1 MAIPLQTGNLIQPF
15 QTWTSNI
22 FVSTSNFII
31 PVIIYFQCVEF
42 RKAYNQDR
50 SILTA
55 KQLEILKAIHSKSSS
70 LVNHLGRR
78 KNELE
83 TVTERPS
90 EATHSA
96 VNDLLVV
103 PVEPVEIYDA
113 NLNQMIEDHEMNNVL
128 RDNVPDPDQEDILAG
143 RLDPMQPSLA
153 TRLTTISMGTRR
165 RNTSHGKNSLHD
177 IPAGIAVRSDS
188 IPLRLIGSRASPIG
202 IEVNVIPPS
211 SPGIFQPVSEAT
223 LDTSYVE
230 PVPAI
235 VEPGPS
241 GLLGIPALD
250 FDRKS
255 DRSSSASDNDFGGAH
270 LGRLQTLQTHP
281 NFRAPAFRSVPIWF
295 PLRGID
301 MAWIVLVL
309 TSLVTVGNIIINF
322 LPK

>member
-103 PVEPVEIYDA
+103 PVEPVE
-113 NLNQMIEDHEMNNVL
+113 
-128 RDNVPDPDQEDILAG
+128 
-143 RLDPMQPSLA
+143 
-153 TRLTTISMGTRR
+153 GT
-165 RNTSHGKNSLHD
+165 
-177 IPAGIAVRSDS
+177 
-188 IPLRLIGSRASPIG
+188 
-202 IEVNVIPPS
+202 
-211 SPGIFQPVSEAT
+211 
-223 LDTSYVE
+223 
-230 PVPAI
+230 
-235 VEPGPS
+235 
-241 GLLGIPALD
+241 
-250 FDRKS
+250 
-255 DRSSSASDNDFGGAH
+255 
-270 LGRLQTLQTHP
+270 
-281 NFRAPAFRSVPIWF
+281 
-295 PLRGID
+295 
-301 MAWIVLVL
+301 
-309 TSLVTVGNIIINF
+309 
-322 LPK
+322 